1 MKHLLSMD
9 DLSQDEIMALIDRAL
24 MIKQGDVTPFADRL
38 YVSNLFFENSTR
50 TKKSFEMAQA
60 KLGMHTIDFEV
71 STSSVNKGESLYD
84 TCKTMEAIGCDALVI
99 RHPQNEYYKELEGL
113 NIPVINGGDGS
124 GSHPSQSLLDLL
136 TIYERFGKFEGL
148 KVIIVGDILH
158 SRVAKSNFQA
168 LTKLGAQVKFVAPAE
183 YQDHNIPVEYVEMDE
198 VIDQVDVCMLLR
210 VQLERHVYNHED
222 IQAEYNQKYGMN
234 PERYARL
241 KEDAIIMHPAPI
253 NRGVEITSELVE
265 ADKSVIFQ
273 QMTNGVYMRMSILQ
287 TVLENHLLPTVP
299 MHVIAG

>member
-1 MKHLLSMD
+1 MKNLFSME
-9 DLSQDEIMALIDRAL
+9 DLSKAEIMDLIDRAIR
-24 MIKQGDVTPFADRL
+24 IKHGDQVPFSDKL

-124 GSHPSQSLLDLL
+124 GSHPTQSLLDLM
-136 TIYERFGKFEGL
+136 TIYERFGRFEGL

-158 SRVAKSNFQA
+158 SRVAKSNLQA
-168 LTKLGAQVKFVAPAE
+168 LTKLGAQVKFVAPEE
-183 YQDHNIPVEYVEMDE
+183 YQDHNIDVDYVDMDD

-210 VQLERHVYNHED
+210 VQLERHLYNHDD
-222 IQAEYNQKYGMN
+222 IQAEYNQNYGMN
-234 PERYARL
+234 PDRYSKL
-241 KEDAIIMHPAPI
+241 KDSAIIMHPAPV
-253 NRGVEITSELVE
+253 NRGVEITGNLVE
-265 ADKSVIFQ
+265 AEKSVIFE
-273 QMTNGVYMRMSILQ
+273 QMTNGVFMRMSILQ
-287 TVLENHLLPTVP
+287 TVLQGHLVKPAISV
-299 MHVIAG
+299 VAG